1 MFDKVIVKFKEE
13 QLSYEEKIDVLT
25 DGVCKGILPISIMKK
40 GSEITGFYST
50 AGYKRIAECKILEA
64 DKVLTVVEKTISAME
79 ECNQYLIFPEEFVL
93 DINTVY
99 IKENFENIK
108 FTYVP
113 DRNRIKAEKKLSC
126 FIRDLK
132 SLTTDN
138 GRLYLEM
145 LGQMAD
151 TENLSITKMK
161 AFVFQLKREV
171 NLCEIH

>member
-1 MFDKVIVKFKEE
+1 MFDKVMVKFKKK

-25 DGVCKGILPISIMKK
+25 GGVCRGILPISIIKN

-50 AGYKRIAECKILEA
+50 AGYRRIADCNGLEA
-64 DKVLTVVEKTISAME
+64 DKILTVVEKTISTME

-99 IKENFENIK
+99 IKENFEDIK

-113 DRNRIKAEKKLSC
+113 DRNKIKAEKKLAN
-126 FIRDLK
+126 FIKDLK

-138 GRLYLEM
+138 GKLYLDM
-145 LGQMAD
+145 LGQMVE
-151 TENLSITKMK
+151 TENLSIIKIK
-161 AFVFQLKREV
+161 AFVLQLKREV
-171 NLCEIH
+171 NLCGIH